1 MTSIKTVLF
10 ADDEQHYLEP
20 LKIKVETLGHKVLIA
35 TTVAEAIALL
45 KSTAV
50 DVLVLDI
57 MMDPGGDLR
66 GKLDAS
72 VAGFQALDIV
82 TEASPKTQ
90 IICLSVVEDPAIL
103 KEVKKRGIVFLG
115 KGETSLRKAAS
126 IIESKITGIIRDP
139 DLRGRRGRKW
149 EAR

>member
-1 MTSIKTVLF
+1 MKSAKTVLF

-20 LKIKVETLGHKVLIA
+20 LKIKVEALGHKVLAA

-45 KSTAV
+45 KSTPV

-72 VAGFQALDIV
+72 LAGLQALGLAKK
-82 TEASPKTQ
+82 TSPKTQ
-90 IICLSVVEDPAIL
+90 IICLSVVDDPAVL
-103 KEVKKRGIVFLG
+103 KEVKRQGVVFLG
-115 KGETSLRKAAS
+115 KGTTSLRTTAS
-126 IIESKITGIIRDP
+126 VIESKITGRITDS

-149 EAR
+149 EVR